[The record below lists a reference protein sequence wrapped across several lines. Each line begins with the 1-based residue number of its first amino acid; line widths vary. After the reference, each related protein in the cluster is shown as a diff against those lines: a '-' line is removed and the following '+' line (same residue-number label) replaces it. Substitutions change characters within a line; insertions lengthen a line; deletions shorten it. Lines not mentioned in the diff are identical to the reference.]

1 MQTEPISTNGIVVKT
16 SVNTRGKNKKTL
28 AVLLVTIA
36 LVVTISVVYIIIYPT
51 L

>member
-1 MQTEPISTNGIVVKT
+1 MNTEPISTNGIGVKT

-28 AVLLVTIA
+28 AVLLFVVA
-36 LVVTISVVYIIIYPT
+36 LLLVISVVYIIIYPS